1 MKHFLIFTNRTK
13 DKDLKMTDS
22 IKEYLTSKGQRVS
35 LCVDYVNEVALNE
48 ALKDKVD
55 IMLVL
60 GGDGTVLQAAR
71 ATKEMDIPLIGI
83 NMGTLGYMTDVEPAH
98 INDALDRLILGEYH
112 LESRMMLKGEVI
124 FNSDLARYTCEESKA
139 TVKDW
144 ALNDIV
150 ISRSGPLQ
158 LMKFGVYVNGKFLN
172 EYNGDGI
179 IVTTPTGSTGYNL
192 SAGGPIIEP
201 SANLIMITP
210 ICPHTLNQRSVIFS
224 PEDIIE
230 IEVLHGRDG
239 GVQTAEVN
247 FDGANDIVVHT
258 DDRIRISKSST
269 ITEFIHLNQVSFL
282 EVLHKKMSER

>member
-48 ALKDKVD
+48 SLKDKVD

-124 FNSDLARYTCEESKA
+124 FNSDLARNTCEESKA

>member
-13 DKDLKMTDS
+13 DKDLKMTDT

-35 LCVDYVNEVALNE
+35 LCVDYGNEVALNE
-48 ALKDKVD
+48 FLKDKVD